1 MTRATLR
8 PAPFAIPPAPVARSR
23 AATVSVVRS
32 YDRTLDGIAWRSDQ
46 MTTYQVPR
54 ADTAADVFDVIGAEL

>member
-1 MTRATLR
+1 MTPATLR

-32 YDRTLDGIAWRSDQ
+32 YDYKLDGIAWRSDQ

-54 ADTAADVFDVIGAEL
+54 ADTAADVFDVIGGGV